1 MGWAMRK
8 WRWEIKNSEISV
20 MKSFIEKRE
29 SSMLISQRVRYE
41 KRKSKAI
48 TSLQLLITKIQLKNY
63 FSRYY

>member
-1 MGWAMRK
+1 MRK
-8 WRWEIKNSEISV
+8 WRWEIKNSEIIV